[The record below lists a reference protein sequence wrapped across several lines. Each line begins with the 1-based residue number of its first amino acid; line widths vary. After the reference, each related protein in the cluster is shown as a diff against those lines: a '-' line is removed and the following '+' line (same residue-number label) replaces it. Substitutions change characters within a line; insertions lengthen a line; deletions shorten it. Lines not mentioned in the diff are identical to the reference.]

1 MKDVGIFKDFK
12 WDRYN
17 NNLREFKNVNL
28 IYGWNASGKTT
39 LSRIFACL
47 EKGHP
52 GKLKLSENSECIIE
66 FRDNN
71 HLTSLPLSNGN
82 TPGSLSNKVRVFNE
96 DFVEENIEWTSGKLG
111 KILMIGQQSIQLK
124 MNLKSIEEKIER
136 QKEIVDTVQKQ
147 IKNVETEISNL
158 LSKAAK
164 EVRDELRKVK
174 NIRPLSGGAK
184 DYINY
189 NSQDAEK
196 ILAEFSKTK
205 DKYANEDLIRKWK
218 LTLEEKN
225 PKAEIKP
232 LQIEEI
238 LKPIKELVQKTKDI
252 LETEIPETTI
262 DISLNSKK
270 LDKSVREW
278 LLRGYQ
284 LHKDLSKPKTC
295 LFCKNE
301 ISDKRWQQIENSF
314 AKEVEDF
321 YHKLDN
327 VERQISKFV
336 PPTLNLK
343 KDEFYLEYHTEYLNL
358 HQRLSDATNM
368 LSRLINA
375 LSDKIE
381 AKRENPSTKIS
392 VDSKLF
398 DQTLNEIEEI
408 LKQVNILIEKTTIQ
422 PKNSTKNYKM
432 RLTLWKST
440 LS

>member
-1 MKDVGIFKDFK
+1 MILSIRTIKDVGIFKDFK
-12 WDRYN
+12 WDRIN
-17 NNLREFKNVNL
+17 NNLREFKKVNL

-52 GKLKLSENSECIIE
+52 GKLKLSENSECILE
-66 FRDNN
+66 FWDHNQKSYVSIGSKN
-71 HLTSLPLSNGN
+71 IPE
-82 TPGSLSNKVRVFNE
+82 SLSNKVRVFNE

-124 MNLKSIEEKIER
+124 ADLKSLEEKIEK
-136 QKEIVDTVQKQ
+136 QKEIVDKIEKQ
-147 IKNVETEISNL
+147 IKNVENEMSDL

-164 EVRDELRKVK
+164 EVRDEFRKVK
-174 NIRPLSGGAK
+174 NIRPLSGRAK

-205 DKYANEDLIRKWK
+205 DKYNNEDLIRKWK
-218 LTLEEKN
+218 LTLEEKH

-232 LQIEEI
+232 LQIEEL
-238 LKPIKELVQKTKDI
+238 LKPIRELIQKTKNI

-262 DISLNSKK
+262 EISLNSKK

-284 LHKDLSKPKTC
+284 LHKNLNEPKVC

-301 ISDKRWQQIENSF
+301 ISNKRWQQIENSF

-327 VERQISKFV
+327 IERQISKFI
-336 PPTLNLK
+336 PPTLNLQ
-343 KDEFYLEYHTEYLNL
+343 KDEFYLEHHTEYLNL
-358 HQRLSDATNM
+358 HQRLSDATNT
-368 LSRLINA
+368 LSKLINS
-375 LSDKIE
+375 LSDK
-381 AKRENPSTKIS
+381 
-392 VDSKLF
+392 
-398 DQTLNEIEEI
+398 
-408 LKQVNILIEKTTIQ
+408 
-422 PKNSTKNYKM
+422 
-432 RLTLWKST
+432 
-440 LS
+440 